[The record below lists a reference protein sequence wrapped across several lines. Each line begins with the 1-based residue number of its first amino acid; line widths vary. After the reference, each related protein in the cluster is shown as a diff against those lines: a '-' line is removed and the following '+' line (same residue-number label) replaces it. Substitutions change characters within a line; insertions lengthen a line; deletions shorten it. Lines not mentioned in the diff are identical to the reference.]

1 MTLRPISV
9 GDEMQELYERWHA
22 PRFASRR
29 EHIVHETKFV
39 IIPAVVLA
47 KENLDSMPRAL
58 DSVGVCAGVGIN
70 EVDTVIGGA
79 MRVTLRT
86 EIVVRT
92 PAITNDRSAGF
103 DPVTYNG
110 H

>member
-1 MTLRPISV
+1 MTLRPIGV

-22 PRFASRR
+22 PRLAPRLEHVVR
-29 EHIVHETKFV
+29 EMEFV

-47 KENLDSMPRAL
+47 KENFDSMPRAL
-58 DSVGVCAGVGIN
+58 DSVGVCSGVGIN
-70 EVDTVIGGA
+70 EVDTVIDGA

-86 EIVVRT
+86 ETVVRT